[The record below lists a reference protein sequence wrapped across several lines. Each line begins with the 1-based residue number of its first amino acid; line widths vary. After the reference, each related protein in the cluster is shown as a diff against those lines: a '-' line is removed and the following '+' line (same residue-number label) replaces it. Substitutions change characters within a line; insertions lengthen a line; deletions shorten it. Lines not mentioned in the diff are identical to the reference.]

1 MALKDDPLLGCL
13 VALTHHYHKPYSAE
27 VLVDGLPLAHNRLT
41 PDLFIR
47 AAERASLAARLSE
60 RKLNDISPLLFPAV
74 LLLTDYK
81 AAILRERKGDEFVIE
96 QPESGGV
103 ITLDISELRKIYT
116 GYAIFVRPEYQIGDK
131 SSREL
136 DGRKGHWFWSTI
148 WRSRSIY
155 RDVLVASFL
164 VNLFVLANPLFVMNV
179 YDRVVPNAAV
189 DTLWVLA
196 AGVGI
201 VYLFDFGLKMLR
213 SYFLEVAGKKS
224 DVLISSMLF
233 RKVVGLRYDVMPNSV
248 GAFSSNLREFDS
260 IRNFFSAG
268 TLALLIDI
276 PFMVLFIFVI
286 SIIGGPLV
294 IVPAVAVPLIFLYSL
309 IVRPSLRGAVE
320 KTFASTAQK
329 NGALVETLTA
339 METVKT
345 QRASTPL
352 LTKWEESVG
361 FIARWSLKARM
372 LSTSVA
378 TFSASIQQ
386 LSSIALII
394 LGVYMIMDQ
403 QLTMGALIAC
413 NILVGRAIAPM
424 AQVASLVIQYE
435 QSAKA
440 LRTLDEI
447 MNLPEE
453 REPGKHYVH
462 RDRLDGAIEFKDIS
476 FAYPGTEHNALK
488 SVSFKMKAGE
498 RVALIGRIGSGK
510 STVEKLLAGLYKP
523 QQGAITIDGID
534 LNQIDPVDLRRNLG
548 YVPQDVLL
556 FAGTLRENILV
567 GMPFA
572 SDEQLLRAAKLA
584 GVDQFAS
591 THPMGFDMPVG
602 ERGAAL
608 SGGQRQAVSLARAL
622 LHNPNLLVLDEPS
635 NSMDNA
641 SEEQLKAQLEAYVKG
656 KSLVL
661 ITHKVA
667 LLSLVDRIIVIDQG
681 QVVADGPKD
690 TVLDALRQGRLQVR
704 R

>member
-13 VALTHHYHKPYSAE
+13 VSLTHHYHKPYSAE

-47 AAERASLAARLSE
+47 AAERASLAARVSE

-81 AAILRERKGDEFVIE
+81 AAILRERNGDEFVIE

-103 ITLDISELRKIYT
+103 ITLDIKELRKIYT

-136 DGRKGHWFWSTI
+136 DGRKGHWFWSTL

-164 VNLFVLANPLFVMNV
+164 INLFVLANPLFVMNV

-233 RKVVGLRYDVMPNSV
+233 RKVVGLRFDAMPSSV

-320 KTFASTAQK
+320 KTFGDRKDSTRGDTTINQV
-329 NGALVETLTA
+329 GRVGWFYCALEPKSPHAVDISSNLFCISA
-339 METVKT
+339 
-345 QRASTPL
+345 
-352 LTKWEESVG
+352 
-361 FIARWSLKARM
+361 
-372 LSTSVA
+372 A
-378 TFSASIQQ
+378 TF
-386 LSSIALII
+386 
-394 LGVYMIMDQ
+394 
-403 QLTMGALIAC
+403 
-413 NILVGRAIAPM
+413 
-424 AQVASLVIQYE
+424 
-435 QSAKA
+435 
-440 LRTLDEI
+440 
-447 MNLPEE
+447 
-453 REPGKHYVH
+453 
-462 RDRLDGAIEFKDIS
+462 
-476 FAYPGTEHNALK
+476 
-488 SVSFKMKAGE
+488 VSRPDYF
-498 RVALIGRIGSGK
+498 
-510 STVEKLLAGLYKP
+510 
-523 QQGAITIDGID
+523 
-534 LNQIDPVDLRRNLG
+534 
-548 YVPQDVLL
+548 
-556 FAGTLRENILV
+556 
-567 GMPFA
+567 
-572 SDEQLLRAAKLA
+572 
-584 GVDQFAS
+584 
-591 THPMGFDMPVG
+591 
-602 ERGAAL
+602 
-608 SGGQRQAVSLARAL
+608 
-622 LHNPNLLVLDEPS
+622 
-635 NSMDNA
+635 
-641 SEEQLKAQLEAYVKG
+641 
-656 KSLVL
+656 
-661 ITHKVA
+661 
-667 LLSLVDRIIVIDQG
+667 
-681 QVVADGPKD
+681 
-690 TVLDALRQGRLQVR
+690 GRLHDHGSATHNGCADCL
-704 R
+704 